1 MDDQRQWLA
10 LASVPGMDLPRYQR
24 LIQSI
29 PFSEFFSASPAQLQ
43 SYGLTELQSQMLL
56 APQHQRIDNTLRWL
70 EQSPD
75 RHFISCLDSRYPPL
89 LKQIKQPPLALF
101 VEGQPDVLNKPAVAI
116 VGSREPTPTGRQIAF
131 DFAAELCRAGLS
143 IVSGLARG
151 IDGCAHQG
159 ALSANGTTI
168 AVLGN
173 GLLHIYPK
181 QHTKLTAQ
189 VRESGAL
196 VSEYLPDEAPRTM
209 FFPLRNR
216 IVVGLSLGTLVVEA
230 AEKSG
235 SLISANYAAEYSR
248 EVFAVPG
255 SIYNPLAAG
264 CHQLILQGAKLAR
277 SVADIIEELA
287 IFLPAKPSKQIL
299 RKNNC
304 QQGLFEHSLLA
315 NVGDEATAI
324 DVIASRAGMPI
335 ADVTIM
341 LLELELSGEVAV
353 VPGGYIRVRRA

>member
-1 MDDQRQWLA
+1 MDDLRQWLA
-10 LASVPGMDLPRYQR
+10 LASVPGMDLLRYQR

-29 PFSEFFSASPAQLQ
+29 PFSEFFSASQAQLQ

-56 APQHQRIDNTLRWL
+56 APEHQRIDNALHWL
-70 EQSPD
+70 EQQPN
-75 RHFISCLDSRYPPL
+75 RHFISCLDPRYPSL

-101 VEGQPDVLNKPAVAI
+101 VEGNPEALAKPNLAM
-116 VGSREPTPTGRQIAF
+116 VGSREPTPTGRQVAF
-131 DFAAELCRAGLS
+131 DFAAGLCRAGLG

-159 ALSANGTTI
+159 ALSVNGSTV

-173 GLLHIYPK
+173 GLSHIYPK
-181 QHTKLTAQ
+181 QHAKLTAQ

-264 CHQLILQGAKLAR
+264 CHQLIVQGAKLTR
-277 SVADIIEELA
+277 SVADIMEELA
-287 IFLPAKPSKQIL
+287 IFLPQKPVKGAK

-324 DVIASRAGMPI
+324 DVIASRAGMAV

>member
-1 MDDQRQWLA
+1 MDDLRQWLA
-10 LASVPGMDLPRYQR
+10 LASVPGMDLPRYRR

-29 PFSEFFSASPAQLQ
+29 PFSEFFRASPAQLQ

-56 APQHQRIDNTLRWL
+56 APQHQRIDKALLWL

-75 RHFISCLDSRYPPL
+75 RHFISCLDPRYPPL

-101 VEGQPDVLNKPAVAI
+101 VEGQPDVLSLPALAM

-131 DFAAELCRAGLS
+131 EFAAELCRAGFS

-159 ALSANGTTI
+159 ALSVSGTTV

-173 GLLHIYPK
+173 GLAHIYPK
-181 QHTKLTAQ
+181 QHAQLTAQ
-189 VRESGAL
+189 VRESGSL

-264 CHQLILQGAKLAR
+264 CHQLILQGAKLTR

-287 IFLPAKPSKQIL
+287 IFLPTKPSKHVL

-304 QQGLFEHSLLA
+304 QQDLFEHSLLA
-315 NVGDEATAI
+315 NVGDEVTAI
-324 DVIASRAGMPI
+324 DVIASRAGMPV